1 MVNGLRQWRLRGSVG
16 AEARQC
22 PLNSA
27 SLAWMMQR
35 RTGQQ
40 RWDVA
45 VEGAQASRA
54 RIIPTSV
61 WESEEDA
68 RKATGAWS
76 EALRRLKTT
85 STAGEGGPV
94 SQRPPQDGLQSL
106 SDGTV
111 NIPTGLADVGGRT
124 GENDIGKLGEG
135 GYSLQMRVAHL
146 VQQHQR
152 LLELGNPALE
162 HLFTEGGRA
171 NRAAKERE
179 PLTGDRD
186 LRWQWGERRNAALA
200 GQRGGTC
207 LR

>member
-1 MVNGLRQWRLRGSVG
+1 MGRCSGGTRDSIL
-16 AEARQC
+16 
-22 PLNSA
+22 
-27 SLAWMMQR
+27 
-35 RTGQQ
+35 
-40 RWDVA
+40 
-45 VEGAQASRA
+45 
-54 RIIPTSV
+54 PTSV

-68 RKATGAWS
+68 KKAAGAWS

-111 NIPTGLADVGGRT
+111 NIRTGLAGTGGRT
-124 GENDIGKLGEG
+124 GENDIGNFGEG

-146 VQQHQR
+146 VQKHQR

-171 NRAAKERE
+171 NREAKERE

-200 GQRGGTC
+200 GQRGETC

>member
-1 MVNGLRQWRLRGSVG
+1 MSSKLCQSGLDD
-16 AEARQC
+16 AERDRA
-22 PLNSA
+22 A
-27 SLAWMMQR
+27 
-35 RTGQQ
+35 TV
-40 RWDVA
+40 DVA

-54 RIIPTSV
+54 SILSTSV
-61 WESEEDA
+61 WESEEDD
-68 RKATGAWS
+68 RKVAGACS
-76 EALRRLKTT
+76 EALHRLKTT

-94 SQRPPQDGLQSL
+94 SQRTPQMDSKASLMVQSTIEQAWL
-106 SDGTV
+106 TWE
-111 NIPTGLADVGGRT
+111 GGQVRMT
-124 GENDIGKLGEG
+124 YVGKLGEG
-135 GYSLQMRVAHL
+135 GYSLQMRVARL
-146 VQQHQR
+146 AQQHQR

-171 NRAAKERE
+171 NRAAKARE

>member
-1 MVNGLRQWRLRGSVG
+1 
-16 AEARQC
+16 
-22 PLNSA
+22 
-27 SLAWMMQR
+27 MQR
-35 RTGQQ
+35 GTGQQ

-54 RIIPTSV
+54 SILPTSV
-61 WESEEDA
+61 WEREEDA
-68 RKATGAWS
+68 RKAAGAWS

-111 NIPTGLADVGGRT
+111 IIPTGLADVGGRT
-124 GENDIGKLGEG
+124 GENDIGEG

-146 VQQHQR
+146 VQQHQT
-152 LLELGNPALE
+152 LLELGKLDLE
-162 HLFTEGGRA
+162 PLFTEGGRA
-171 NRAAKERE
+171 NSAAKERE

-186 LRWQWGERRNAALA
+186 LRWQWGVRRNAALA

>member
-1 MVNGLRQWRLRGSVG
+1 MQWREHRRHVPAFS
-16 AEARQC
+16 
-22 PLNSA
+22 
-27 SLAWMMQR
+27 SLAS
-35 RTGQQ
+35 G
-40 RWDVA
+40 
-45 VEGAQASRA
+45 
-54 RIIPTSV
+54 
-61 WESEEDA
+61 
-68 RKATGAWS
+68 KATGAWS

-94 SQRPPQDGLQSL
+94 SQKTPQDGLQSL

-111 NIPTGLADVGGRT
+111 NIRRGLADVGGRT
-124 GENDIGKLGEG
+124 GENDIGREG
-135 GYSLQMRVAHL
+135 SLQMRVAHL

-171 NRAAKERE
+171 NRADKERE

-207 LR
+207 LRRGGGTEGPSLSTMWSAAERSPGGPTRKPN

>member
-1 MVNGLRQWRLRGSVG
+1 MRGGDGERPRRWRLRGSVG

-27 SLAWMMQR
+27 SLAWMMQIG
-35 RTGQQ
+35 TGQQ

-54 RIIPTSV
+54 SILPTSV

-85 STAGEGGPV
+85 LTAGEGGPV
-94 SQRPPQDGLQSL
+94 SQRTPQDGLQSL

-111 NIPTGLADVGGRT
+111 NIRTGLAGMGGRT
-124 GENDIGKLGEG
+124 GENDIGNFGEV

-146 VQQHQR
+146 VQQHKR
-152 LLELGNPALE
+152 LLELGNP
-162 HLFTEGGRA
+162 TSSQKEGGS
-171 NRAAKERE
+171 
-179 PLTGDRD
+179 
-186 LRWQWGERRNAALA
+186 QGERTPH
-200 GQRGGTC
+200 G
-207 LR
+207 

>member
-1 MVNGLRQWRLRGSVG
+1 
-16 AEARQC
+16 
-22 PLNSA
+22 
-27 SLAWMMQR
+27 
-35 RTGQQ
+35 
-40 RWDVA
+40 
-45 VEGAQASRA
+45 
-54 RIIPTSV
+54 
-61 WESEEDA
+61 
-68 RKATGAWS
+68 
-76 EALRRLKTT
+76 
-85 STAGEGGPV
+85 
-94 SQRPPQDGLQSL
+94 
-106 SDGTV
+106 
-111 NIPTGLADVGGRT
+111 
-124 GENDIGKLGEG
+124 
-135 GYSLQMRVAHL
+135 MRVAHL

>member
-1 MVNGLRQWRLRGSVG
+1 MRGGDGERPRRWRLRGSVG

-27 SLAWMMQR
+27 SLAWKMQR
-35 RTGQQ
+35 GTGQQ

-54 RIIPTSV
+54 SILPTSV

-76 EALRRLKTT
+76 EALRRLI
-85 STAGEGGPV
+85 AGEGGPV
-94 SQRPPQDGLQSL
+94 SQRTPQDGLQSL
-106 SDGTV
+106 SEGTV
-111 NIPTGLADVGGRT
+111 DIRIGLADVGGRT

-186 LRWQWGERRNAALA
+186 LRWQWGETRNAALA

>member
-1 MVNGLRQWRLRGSVG
+1 
-16 AEARQC
+16 
-22 PLNSA
+22 
-27 SLAWMMQR
+27 MMQR
-35 RTGQQ
+35 GTGQQ

-54 RIIPTSV
+54 SILPTSV

-111 NIPTGLADVGGRT
+111 NIPTGLTDVGGRMT
-124 GENDIGKLGEG
+124 
-135 GYSLQMRVAHL
+135 
-146 VQQHQR
+146 
-152 LLELGNPALE
+152 
-162 HLFTEGGRA
+162 
-171 NRAAKERE
+171 
-179 PLTGDRD
+179 
-186 LRWQWGERRNAALA
+186 
-200 GQRGGTC
+200 
-207 LR
+207 

>member
-1 MVNGLRQWRLRGSVG
+1 MFSKTLLD
-16 AEARQC
+16 AERDRA
-22 PLNSA
+22 A
-27 SLAWMMQR
+27 
-35 RTGQQ
+35 TV
-40 RWDVA
+40 DVA
-45 VEGAQASRA
+45 VEGKQTSHDS
-54 RIIPTSV
+54 ILPTSV

-68 RKATGAWS
+68 RKAAGAWS

-85 STAGEGGPV
+85 STAGERSRASA

-111 NIPTGLADVGGRT
+111 DIQTGLADVGGRT
-124 GENDIGKLGEG
+124 GANDVEKLGEG
-135 GYSLQMRVAHL
+135 SLQMRVAHL
-146 VQQHQR
+146 VQQPQR
-152 LLELGNPALE
+152 LLELGKPALE

-179 PLTGDRD
+179 PLTGD
-186 LRWQWGERRNAALA
+186 LRWQCGERRNAALA